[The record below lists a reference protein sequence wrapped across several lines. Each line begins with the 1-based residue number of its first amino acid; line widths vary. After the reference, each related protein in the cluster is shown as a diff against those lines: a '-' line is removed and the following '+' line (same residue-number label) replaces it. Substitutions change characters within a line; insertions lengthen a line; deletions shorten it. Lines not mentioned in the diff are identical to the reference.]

1 MTDPA
6 FDLSDSREEALLHAA
21 LARGDALLGT
31 VAPVLRHLV
40 ANEDHSFFGDEI
52 VARTRGMLSDLA
64 LQLLDAMAD
73 IGGQQGSA
81 QEPAPEA
88 LEAVAALLAAQPE
101 LLAHLHALAIE
112 WQLTERLEAR
122 LSIDPVLTPLLQALV
137 GSTDPEVARPA
148 MALLAA
154 QARFAQG
161 QRRMQLALGE
171 LPGDLLHAALLG
183 LQQAVGEAH
192 HDAALSA
199 AAAVRRGYDEGRS
212 RLGLMT
218 RLLSGLGGG
227 ISAALMIGHAGVAIF
242 LSAVALASGQDRETV
257 ALTTNEGQA
266 VRLALGLRA
275 AGLKPA
281 VVREQLVSIHPELS
295 LAPGFDNL
303 GTDQAAALLAS
314 TPIGAGRAR

>member
-6 FDLSDSREEALLHAA
+6 FDLPESRVEAPLHAE

-40 ANEDHSFFGDEI
+40 VNEDHSFFGDEI
-52 VARTRGMLSDLA
+52 IARTRGMLTDLA
-64 LQLLDAMAD
+64 LQLLDAMASGD
-73 IGGQQGSA
+73 A
-81 QEPAPEA
+81 VTPEPAPEA
-88 LEAVAALLAAQPE
+88 LEAVATLLAAQPD

-112 WQLTERLEAR
+112 WQLTERLEFR
-122 LSIDPVLTPLLQALV
+122 LSVDPVLTPLLQALI

-161 QRRMQLALGE
+161 QRRMQLAVGE
-171 LPGDLLHAALLG
+171 LPGDLLHSALLAF
-183 LQQAVGEAH
+183 QQAVGEAH
-192 HDAALSA
+192 HEAAN
-199 AAAVRRGYDEGRS
+199 AAVATIRRGYDEGRS
-212 RLGLMT
+212 RLGLMA

-227 ISAALMIGHAGVAIF
+227 ISAALKIGHSGVAIF
-242 LSAVALASGQDRETV
+242 LSAVALASGQGRETV

-266 VRLALGLRA
+266 LRLALALRA

-281 VVREQLVSIHPELS
+281 SIREQLVAIHPELS
-295 LAPGFDNL
+295 LDPAFDGL
-303 GTDQAAALLAS
+303 SMDQAAVLLANAPS
-314 TPIGAGRAR
+314 GARLAR